1 MPNTPVPVRII
12 VVDDEELSPVLRA
25 LEKDIEVKENFLSE
39 QDFDMEGMR
48 RLAKEI
54 RSSR

>member
-1 MPNTPVPVRII
+1 MPNTPVPVRVI
-12 VVDDEELSPVLRA
+12 VVDDDEPSPVLRA

-48 RLAKEI
+48 QLAKEI